1 MALTTLQII
10 EVRSAVIFGQSNINA
25 MIAYAEE
32 QLDEACW
39 GDKYA
44 NAVALLTMH
53 NYTVDSRGGAGGP
66 VTSEKE
72 GQLSR
77 SFAAT
82 ASASSYG
89 STSWGQELQTL
100 SRSINFGPR
109 NRMMTGCPD
118 LS

>member
-1 MALTTLQII
+1 MALTIAQII
-10 EVRSAVIFGQSNINA
+10 EVRSAVVFAKSDIDT
-25 MIAYAEE
+25 MIEYAEE

-39 GDKYA
+39 GDKYN
-44 NAVALLTMH
+44 NAVALLVLH
-53 NYTVDSRGGAGGP
+53 LYEVNDRGGSGGP
-66 VTSEKE
+66 ITSEKE

-77 SFAAT
+77 SFGAT
-82 ASASSYG
+82 ASAASWG
-89 STSWGQELQTL
+89 DTSWGRELQTL